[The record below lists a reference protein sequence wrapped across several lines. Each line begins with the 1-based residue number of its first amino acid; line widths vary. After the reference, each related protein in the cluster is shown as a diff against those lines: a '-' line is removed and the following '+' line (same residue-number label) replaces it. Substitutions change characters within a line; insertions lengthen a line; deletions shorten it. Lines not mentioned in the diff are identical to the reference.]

1 MSSLMDVIS
10 EESVIILKS
19 GITVRGTT
27 EVSTAIQM
35 LMNKC
40 YIRGVN
46 IGLLYGSIITLGI
59 IGGYGCLKNLKLL
72 KKT

>member
-1 MSSLMDVIS
+1 MSSLRDVIS
-10 EESVIILKS
+10 EESAIILKS
-19 GITVRGTT
+19 GINARGTT
-27 EVSTAIQM
+27 EVSAVIQM
-35 LMNKC
+35 LMNNC
-40 YIRGVN
+40 YTRGVK